1 MTTVEMGAVKFTSIK
16 AAYETAKRKN
26 PELKYITFYMRLR
39 MGSKTGT
46 AMRKPVRKYTKKEM
60 H

>member
-26 PELKYITFYMRLR
+26 PNLKYITFYQRLR
-39 MGSKTGT
+39 YGDSVKL
-46 AMRKPVRKYTKKEM
+46 ASVKPVRKYVKKAA
-60 H
+60 